1 MLRQLNV
8 LKVHQKS
15 VSSSRYFSVTATNTE
30 TSPIND
36 FRTAETSPGQ
46 HTHEQLAKFYT
57 IQPDLKKQ
65 IYQYGGLPKSFE
77 KQVKTFG
84 EAALMVRPPALEIMH
99 YIKNTDLATRPV
111 NRYLLYGPDGV
122 GKSLTL
128 AHLLHFGAENDFLLI
143 HVPWV
148 PDWFK
153 KPKEIANAYSREG
166 HVDLPLDAA
175 AWLIHFKNQN
185 AKLLPKL
192 NLTTSKEI
200 VWSKRESTPAGA
212 TLSELIE
219 HGIARVKYASEVM
232 SVLVAELKAHSTAG
246 RCKVMV
252 GIDGFNAFFHPKT
265 LIKSDMKQKMTPDK
279 ITISEPFL
287 NITKYDWTNGV
298 CVLVADRIA
307 MTEGHTDSEMPR
319 YLLGKEGFEHLD
331 PFVPV
336 RVDGYSDKE
345 FQTCIDYYVNRRWI
359 QNQTEGFDKELKFLS
374 GKNPF
379 RLMRVCA
386 PL

>member
-1 MLRQLNV
+1 MLCRCVPAKSILRQFNREFR
-8 LKVHQKS
+8 S
-15 VSSSRYFSVTATNTE
+15 AVSSPT
-30 TSPIND
+30 
-36 FRTAETSPGQ
+36 Q
-46 HTHEQLAKFYT
+46 HSKDQLAKFYT
-57 IQPDLKKQ
+57 IEPELKKQ
-65 IYQYGGLPKSFE
+65 IYQHGGLPKSFE
-77 KQVKTFG
+77 KQLKTFG
-84 EAALMVRPPALEIMH
+84 ETSLMVRQPALEIMH
-99 YIKNTDLATRPV
+99 YIKSTDLSTRPV
-111 NRYLLYGPDGV
+111 NRYVLYGPDGV

-128 AHLLHFGAENDFLLI
+128 AHLLHFGSENGFLLV

-153 KPKEIANAYSREG
+153 KPKEVANAYSTEG
-166 HVDLPLDAA
+166 SVDLPLDAA

-185 AKLLPKL
+185 GKLLAQL
-192 NLTTSKEI
+192 NLTTSREI
-200 VWSKRESTPAGA
+200 VWSKRESTPVGA
-212 TLSELIE
+212 PLSELIE

-232 SVLVAELKAHSTAG
+232 RVLVDELKSHSTAG

-252 GIDGFNAFFHPKT
+252 GIDGYNAFFHKKT
-265 LIKSDMKQKMTPDK
+265 MIKSDTKQKMSPDK
-279 ITISEPFL
+279 ITITEPFL
-287 NITKYDWTNGV
+287 NVTKYDWTNGV
-298 CVLVADRIA
+298 CVLVADKIA
-307 MTEGHTDSEMPR
+307 MTEGHQESELPR

-336 RVDGYSDKE
+336 RVEGYSDKE

-359 QNQTEGFDKELKFLS
+359 QNQGEGFDKELKFLS

>member
-1 MLRQLNV
+1 MLRPNAL
-8 LKVHQKS
+8 LKVHQKTINNCRS
-15 VSSSRYFSVTATNTE
+15 IAVSSTLKTIV
-30 TSPIND
+30 ND
-36 FRTAETSPGQ
+36 FRTGEPQPAQ
-46 HTHEQLAKFYT
+46 HTRDQLAKFYT
-57 IQPDLKKQ
+57 IGADIKKQ
-65 IYQYGGLPKSFE
+65 IFQYGGLPKSFE

-84 EAALMVRPPALEIMH
+84 ETSLMVRKPALEIMH
-99 YIKNTDLATRPV
+99 YIKNTDLSTRPV
-111 NRYLLYGPDGV
+111 HRYVLYGPDGV

-128 AHLLHFGAENDFLLI
+128 AHLLHFGAENDFILV
-143 HVPWV
+143 HVAWV

-153 KPKEIANAYSREG
+153 KPKEVANAYSKEG

-185 AKLLPKL
+185 GKLLSKL
-192 NLTTSKEI
+192 NLTTSQEI

-212 TLSELIE
+212 TLLELIE

-232 SVLVAELKAHSTAG
+232 NVLVQELKDHSSAG

-265 LIKSDMKQKMTPDK
+265 LIKSDTKQKMTPDK

-287 NITKYDWTNGV
+287 NITKYDWKNGV
-298 CVLVADRIA
+298 CILVADRIA
-307 MTEGHTDSEMPR
+307 LTEGHMDSELPR

-331 PFVPV
+331 PFIPV
-336 RVDGYSDKE
+336 NVEGYDEKE

-359 QNQTEGFDKELKFLS
+359 QNQSEGFDKELKFLS